1 MRGFVRL
8 EIIWHLSIINYQ
20 LSMKEVLVLPSEK
33 ILQQKKEVV
42 QEISAKIKAAKAMVF
57 ADYRGLTVEQDTELR
72 SALRKAGVEYKV
84 VKNTLTRLAAHENG
98 LEALDSYLNG
108 PTSMAFSDK
117 DPVAPAKV
125 LAEYAKKFEKLEL
138 KVGVVEGKIID
149 LEGIN
154 ALAELPP
161 REVLIAKVLGG
172 FNAPIAGFVNVLNG
186 NIRGLV
192 VALNA
197 IAEKKSQEA

>member
-1 MRGFVRL
+1 M
-8 EIIWHLSIINYQ
+8 
-20 LSMKEVLVLPSEK
+20 PSEATLK
-33 ILQQKKEVV
+33 QKQEVV
-42 QEISAKIKAAKAMVF
+42 KEISDKMKNAKAMVL

-72 SALRKAGVEYKV
+72 SALRKAGVEYRV
-84 VKNTLTRLAAHENG
+84 VKNTLTRFAAKENNLEG
-98 LEALDSYLNG
+98 LTPYLSG
-108 PTSMAFSDK
+108 PTAIALSNT

-125 LAEYAKKFEKLEL
+125 LMEYSKKYEKLEL

-149 LEGIN
+149 LNGIK

-161 REVLIAKVLGG
+161 KEVLIARALGG
-172 FNAPIAGFVNVLNG
+172 IKSPLAGLVNVLNG

-197 IAEKKSQEA
+197 IAEKKAAAGE